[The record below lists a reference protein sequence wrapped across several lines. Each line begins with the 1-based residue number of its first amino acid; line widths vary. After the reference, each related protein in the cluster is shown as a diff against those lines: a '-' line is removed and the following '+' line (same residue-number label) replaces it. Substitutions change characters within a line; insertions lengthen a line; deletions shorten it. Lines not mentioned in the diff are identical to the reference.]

1 MTSEQAAP
9 KTCDVREH
17 AGLENVIHK
26 MGMAQPLMPDPE
38 LGQDV
43 AFLAH
48 VITKLQADLDLKSR
62 ALKEAED
69 ENSKFMKRIVRYK
82 EALEKVSEAR
92 RSGCSTGEAMSKSE
106 FWAREALSTNPEGE
120 TTTLVTREQAKTC
133 LTLGGRKT
141 TDVEIDRFLEEVK
154 SGIPVMPVTFF
165 CNFLKKWGELC
176 GTPYPTENFEG
187 ENQKRRETY
196 DAARLLFIDIQKSN
210 LLWRLIYA
218 GEPVREEPCLVHKG
232 RWSGCMSAEDTGCKG
247 ACMFEG
253 NVTGWLPKEQKA

>member
-1 MTSEQAAP
+1 MTTEQADP
-9 KTCDVREH
+9 KACAVREH
-17 AGLENVIHK
+17 AGLEKLIHK

-48 VITKLQADLDLKSR
+48 VITKLQAALDLKTR

-82 EALEKVSEAR
+82 EVLEKVGGAR

-106 FWAREALSTNPEGE
+106 FWVREALGSNPEGE
-120 TTTLVTREQAKTC
+120 TATLVTRDQAKTC

-141 TDVEIDRFLEEVK
+141 TDEEVDRFLEEVK

-165 CNFLKKWGELC
+165 CDFLKKWAELR
-176 GTPYPTENFEG
+176 GIPYPTENYEG
-187 ENQKRRETY
+187 ENKQRKDAYE
-196 DAARLLFIDIQKSN
+196 AARIMFIDIRKSN
-210 LLWRLIYA
+210 LLWRLMYA
-218 GEPVREEPCLVHKG
+218 GEPVRDEPCPDHKG
-232 RWSGCMSAEDTGCKG
+232 RWSGCMLPQDTPCKG